1 MNAVYKQPPNRLS
14 ERSCIYHR
22 NLGSMSAAPS
32 DIPLIGLPSDT
43 FVKDGLPHASAVTLY
58 ASAIAKFSGALP
70 VMLPMLDDTGHVAAT
85 LERLDGVLITG
96 AGSNVHPHFY
106 GRPAHA
112 QVQPFD
118 KKRDNV
124 SLAMI
129 KHAVAGELPLLA
141 ICRGIQE
148 LNVALGGTLKNDIH
162 NLPGHL
168 FHRGRPG
175 STADQRFAPRQKIN
189 LVKDG
194 RLAGLLGTDRLVVN
208 SVHRQ
213 AIDRLAD
220 DLTVEARAE
229 DGVIEAVSVKS
240 HNGFAYGVQWH
251 PEYGIADNPIS
262 QTLFRA
268 FGEAAAKQLRS

>member
-1 MNAVYKQPPNRLS
+1 
-14 ERSCIYHR
+14 
-22 NLGSMSAAPS
+22 MSKAS
-32 DIPLIGLPSDT
+32 TNKPLIGLPSDT

-58 ASAIAKFSGALP
+58 ASAVAKYSGALP
-70 VMLPMLDDTGHVAAT
+70 VMLPALDDTGHIAAT
-85 LERLDGVLITG
+85 LARLDGVLITG

-106 GRPAHA
+106 DQPARA
-112 QVQPFD
+112 QAQPYD
-118 KKRDNV
+118 KKRDDV

-129 KHAVAGELPLLA
+129 EHALARELPLLA

-162 NLPGHL
+162 KLPDHL

-175 STADQRFAPRQKIN
+175 AAANERFAPRQEIT
-189 LVKDG
+189 LVEDS
-194 RLAGLLGTDRLVVN
+194 RLASLLGADRLVVN

-220 DLTVEARAE
+220 DLTVEAVAE
-229 DGVIEAVSVKS
+229 DGVIEAVSVTS
-240 HNGFAYGVQWH
+240 HKGFAYGVQWH
-251 PEYGIADNPIS
+251 PEYGIADNPTS

-268 FGEAAAKQLRS
+268 FGEAAGNNADHDV